1 MKNNYEFT
9 PIEFRE
15 KILQDLEIRISDSI
29 ILVCAILIASIGLNM
44 NSNAVVIGA
53 MLISPVMTPILA
65 LGYGLSVLDSFVVRK
80 SAKLLLLEVAVSII
94 VSSLYFMISPISYPS
109 SEIISKTITI
119 SWDVFIDF
127 EGEIARIISIRK
139 KQVIN
144 IVLGVAIATALIP
157 P

>member
-80 SAKLLLLEVAVSII
+80 SAKLFQEQVQPSGMF
-94 VSSLYFMISPISYPS
+94 SSLLQVEWQESLVQ
-109 SEIISKTITI
+109 EKNKLIILFQE
-119 SWDVFIDF
+119 W
-127 EGEIARIISIRK
+127 
-139 KQVIN
+139 Q
-144 IVLGVAIATALIP
+144 
-157 P
+157 

>member
-9 PIEFRE
+9 PIEFRD

-65 LGYGLSVLDSFVVRK
+65 LGYGLSVFDSFVVKK

-94 VSSLYFMISPISYPS
+94 VASLYFMIS
-109 SEIISKTITI
+109 E
-119 SWDVFIDF
+119 
-127 EGEIARIISIRK
+127 
-139 KQVIN
+139 
-144 IVLGVAIATALIP
+144 
-157 P
+157 